1 LDKSPNYKVVNTK
14 DEFAIKFIKETNQ
27 NWYHISRIRYK
38 MSRSRVIPLER
49 AIDELYIPISLLGGK
64 EWRRLTLASV
74 LAMEAF
80 LQFLLC
86 TVEPAP

>member
-1 LDKSPNYKVVNTK
+1 
-14 DEFAIKFIKETNQ
+14 
-27 NWYHISRIRYK
+27 